1 MRRLRS
7 VALALAL
14 AVSFAMGSAP
24 ASSANPYTIDVM
36 LSLTGSYAFV
46 GNEDADAFRV
56 FENYAN
62 RTGGIRGQ
70 QLHFDIHDDQSSPA
84 VAVQLSNQM
93 IAKHP
98 AIVMGSQG
106 GSLCSAM
113 MPLFKD
119 GPVQYCLV
127 PSIYPPKNGYVF
139 AAQIALN
146 PFVNGMIRY
155 LRMRGWKKI
164 AIITSIDGSGT
175 VDDTA
180 TKESLTLPENKD
192 VQVVAWEHFNPTDIN
207 VNAQAIR
214 IKNSGAQAVIVWTAG
229 TSFGTVL
236 RSFSDVGVNLPVE
249 TSNANA
255 QPRQLMGYQS
265 FLPTEMVMP
274 GPLYLSPA
282 AADRPSL
289 RKAFLAFYQAFAA
302 DGKKAEPGSAPSV
315 WDSSSIVLS
324 ALRQLGPN
332 ASANDIRQYIL
343 GLREFAGTDG
353 IYDFSSGDQHGL
365 SDKSVV
371 LTAFNPKTQ
380 EFVAVSGGGGVP
392 LKGVQTIMK

>member
-1 MRRLRS
+1 MRNLRTAALS
-7 VALALAL
+7 LALAATL
-14 AVSFAMGSAP
+14 AFGPAP
-24 ASSANPYTIDVM
+24 APAAGPYTIDVI
-36 LSLTGSYAFV
+36 LSLTGFYAFV
-46 GNEDADAFRV
+46 GNQDAEAFKV
-56 FENYAN
+56 FEDYAN
-62 RTGGIRGQ
+62 RTGGIRGG
-70 QLHFDIHDDQSSPA
+70 QLHFEIHDDQSSTA
-84 VAVQLSNQM
+84 VDVQLANQM

-98 AIVMGSQG
+98 AIVMGPQG
-106 GSLCSAM
+106 GSLCGAI

-119 GPVQYCLV
+119 GPVNYCLV

-155 LRMRGWKKI
+155 LRLRGWKKLG
-164 AIITSIDGSGT
+164 IITSTDGSGV

-180 TKESLTLPENKD
+180 TKDSLTLPENKD
-192 VQVVAWEHFNPTDIN
+192 VEVVAWEHFNPTDIN

-214 IKNSGAQAVIVWTAG
+214 IKNSSAQAVIVWTAG

-236 RSFSDVGVNLPVE
+236 RSFSDTGVSLPVE

-255 QPRQLMGYQS
+255 QPRQLLGYQA
-265 FLPTEMVMP
+265 FLPAEMVMP

-282 AADRPSL
+282 SADTPAL

-324 ALRQLGPN
+324 ALRKLGPE
-332 ASANDIRQYIL
+332 ATANDIRQYIL
-343 GLREFAGTDG
+343 SLKGFAGTDG
-353 IYDFSSGDQHGL
+353 LYDFSSGDQHGL
-365 SDKSVV
+365 SDRSVV
-371 LTAFNPKTQ
+371 LTAFNPKTG
-380 EFVAVSGGGGVP
+380 EFVAVSGPGGVP
-392 LKGVQTIMK
+392 LKGVSAVMR

>member
-1 MRRLRS
+1 MRKLRS
-7 VALALAL
+7 AVLALAL
-14 AVSFAMGSAP
+14 AASFAVGSAP
-24 ASSANPYTIDVM
+24 ASSAGTYTIDVI

-46 GNEDADAFRV
+46 GNEDAEAFKV
-56 FENYAN
+56 FEDYAN
-62 RTGGIRGQ
+62 RTGGIRGE

-84 VAVQLSNQM
+84 VAVQLASQI

-98 AIVMGSQG
+98 AVVMGSQG
-106 GSLCSAM
+106 GAECKAI

-119 GPVQYCLV
+119 GPVDYCLV

-155 LRMRGWKKI
+155 LRLRGWKKI
-164 AIITSIDGSGT
+164 AIITSTDASGT
-175 VDDTA
+175 VDDEA
-180 TKESLTLPENKD
+180 TKASLALPENKD

-229 TSFGTVL
+229 TPFGTVL
-236 RSFSDVGVNLPVE
+236 RSFSDVGMKLPVE

-255 QPRQLMGYQS
+255 QPRQLMSYQA
-265 FLPTEMVMP
+265 FLPSEMVMP
-274 GPLYLSPA
+274 GPLYLSPTS
-282 AADRPSL
+282 ADRPSL

-302 DGKKAEPGSAPSV
+302 DNKKAEPGSAPSV
-315 WDSSSIVLS
+315 WDSSGIVLS
-324 ALRQLGPN
+324 ALRALGTN
-332 ASANDIRQYIL
+332 ASADDIRKYIL
-343 GLREFAGTDG
+343 GVRDFAGTDG
-353 IYDFSSGDQHGL
+353 IYNFSSGDQHGL

-371 LTAFNPKTQ
+371 LTTFNPKTQ

-392 LKGVQTIMK
+392 LKGVQTVMH

>member
-1 MRRLRS
+1 MKRIR
-7 VALALAL
+7 ALLLAAVL
-14 AVSFAMGSAP
+14 AASLAAGAVP
-24 ASSANPYTIDVM
+24 ASSASPYTIDVI
-36 LSLTGSYAFV
+36 LSLTGFYAFV
-46 GNEDADAFRV
+46 GNEDAEAFKV
-56 FENYAN
+56 FEDYAN

-98 AIVMGSQG
+98 AVVMGSQG

-155 LRMRGWKKI
+155 LRLRGWKKI
-164 AIITSIDGSGT
+164 AIITSTDGSGT
-175 VDDTA
+175 VDDIA
-180 TKESLTLPENKD
+180 TKESLALPENKD

-214 IKNSGAQAVIVWTAG
+214 IKNAGAQAVIVWTAG
-229 TSFGTVL
+229 TPFGTVL
-236 RSFSDVGVNLPVE
+236 RSFNDVGVNLPVE

-265 FLPTEMVMP
+265 FLPAEMVMP
-274 GPLYLSPA
+274 GPLYLSPS

-289 RKAFLAFYQAFAA
+289 RRAFLAFYQAFAA

-332 ASANDIRQYIL
+332 ATANDIRQYIL
-343 GLREFAGTDG
+343 SLRDFAGTDG

-371 LTAFNPKTQ
+371 LTTFNPKTQ
-380 EFVAVSGGGGVP
+380 EFIAVSAGGGVP
-392 LKGVQTIMK
+392 LKNVNTVMR

>member
-1 MRRLRS
+1 MKLRALVLAAVL
-7 VALALAL
+7 VA
-14 AVSFAMGSAP
+14 SFAAGSAP
-24 ASSANPYTIDVM
+24 ASPAGPYTIDVL

-46 GNEDADAFRV
+46 GNEDADAFKV
-56 FENYAN
+56 FEDYAN

-84 VAVQLSNQM
+84 VAVQLANQM

-106 GSLCSAM
+106 GSLCSAI

-119 GPVQYCLV
+119 GPVDYCLV

-155 LRMRGWKKI
+155 LRLRGWKKI
-164 AIITSIDGSGT
+164 AIITSTDGSGT
-175 VDDTA
+175 VDDIA
-180 TKESLTLPENKD
+180 TKESLALPENKD
-192 VQVVAWEHFNPTDIN
+192 IQVVAWEHFNPTDIN

-214 IKNSGAQAVIVWTAG
+214 IKNAGAQAVIVWTAG
-229 TSFGTVL
+229 TPFGTVL
-236 RSFSDVGVNLPVE
+236 RSFADVGVNLPIE

-255 QPRQLMGYQS
+255 QPRQLMGYQA
-265 FLPTEMVMP
+265 FLPAEMVMP

-282 AADRPSL
+282 SADRPSL

-302 DGKKAEPGSAPSV
+302 DNKRAEPGSAPSV

-343 GLREFAGTDG
+343 GLRDFAGTDG

-392 LKGVQTIMK
+392 IKGAQTIMR